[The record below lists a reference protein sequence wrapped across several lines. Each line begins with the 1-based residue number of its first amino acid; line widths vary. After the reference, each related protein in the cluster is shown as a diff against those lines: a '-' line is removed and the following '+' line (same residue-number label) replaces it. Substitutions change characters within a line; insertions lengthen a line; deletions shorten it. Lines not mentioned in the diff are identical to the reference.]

1 MFEDEFED
9 VEGEWDEK
17 GFEVFGVGG
26 NGERG
31 ERGGGRLEL
40 ERKLGDIV
48 GYNVG

>member
-1 MFEDEFED
+1 MLEDEFED

-26 NGERG
+26 NGECGQR
-31 ERGGGRLEL
+31 RGGRLEL
-40 ERKLGDIV
+40 EGKLGDIV